1 MFYNSNC
8 KKMETRNG
16 DTFVTR
22 DDHNHNYRSSR
33 NSKVLLDS
41 RADPQAACGPVL
53 MGEEAD
59 SQRGKVWSV
68 DVGGSDSGSESS
80 DVSEPDCAS
89 VSATDAKFTLDSA
102 PKLRKMVHSSVL
114 TKGHD
119 FHCLQ

>member
-1 MFYNSNC
+1 
-8 KKMETRNG
+8 METRNG
-16 DTFVTR
+16 DAFVTR

-41 RADPQAACGPVL
+41 RADPQAVCGPVL
-53 MGEEAD
+53 MGEEPD
-59 SQRGKVWSV
+59 THRGKVWSV

-89 VSATDAKFTLDSA
+89 VSTTADGKFTLDSA
-102 PKLRKMVHSSVL
+102 PKLRELVNSSIL

-119 FHCLQ
+119 NATRQCLQ